1 MLTTIR
7 VEEAV
12 GTVLAHDI
20 TEIRRGEFKGRA
32 FKKGH
37 LIRKEDVGHFKD
49 LGKENLFVL
58 QLEEDEIHEDEAAFV
73 LSRALAGKGVVFN
86 GEPKEGKISLLA
98 EYDGLLKVK
107 AGALQGFN
115 LLGEV
120 MCATRHNNTLVKKG
134 EHLAATRAIP
144 LVIRREILSRAV
156 KICEEVRGV
165 VEVRPLKKAH
175 AGLIIT
181 GNEVY
186 TKRIEDKFEPIIRK
200 KINKIG
206 SEVCGVRLAPDKKEI
221 ISDHIRELIGFG
233 ADLLILT
240 GGMSVD
246 PDDVTRLA
254 VKDAGAT
261 EITYGSAVLPGAMFM
276 IAYLRDIPLLGVPGC
291 ALFHEITI
299 FDILLPRILAGERI
313 GRKEMA
319 SLGHGGLC
327 LNCGECQ
334 YPVCPFGKG

>member
-115 LLGEV
+115 LLGEG

-181 GNEVY
+181 GNAVS
-186 TKRIEDKFEPIIRK
+186 TKRIEDKFK
-200 KINKIG
+200 
-206 SEVCGVRLAPDKKEI
+206 
-221 ISDHIRELIGFG
+221 H
-233 ADLLILT
+233 
-240 GGMSVD
+240 
-246 PDDVTRLA
+246 
-254 VKDAGAT
+254 
-261 EITYGSAVLPGAMFM
+261 
-276 IAYLRDIPLLGVPGC
+276 
-291 ALFHEITI
+291 
-299 FDILLPRILAGERI
+299 
-313 GRKEMA
+313 
-319 SLGHGGLC
+319 
-327 LNCGECQ
+327 
-334 YPVCPFGKG
+334 